1 MSSQCHTSLYNH
13 IQSIIITLVGDGRC
27 VFQMFLPGQ
36 EILAQRRVVDSN
48 QLPVGPARIPTNK
61 SSPGIRGFVGE
72 PEGEAHPTGSGYPWS
87 SQRLGQRRE
96 ESLNCWNLMKFE
108 LVSVPASNST
118 LVRKI
123 KPTSR
128 IRCRRPS
135 TARQWMKLAWWDKRW
150 RSPSRRR
157 GLKCL
162 SHWDPL
168 GLIWDWFLYG
178 HLSFECKLTK
188 VSCLDPF
195 LKGRQCSFCMPKY
208 GPMTRQT
215 ELWHWQDGSLT
226 TTQCQPQTGR
236 IHVNPVM
243 S

>member
-1 MSSQCHTSLYNH
+1 MCVSDVFART
-13 IQSIIITLVGDGRC
+13 GDPGPEKGGG
-27 VFQMFLPGQ
+27 FQPTPG
-36 EILAQRRVVDSN
+36 
-48 QLPVGPARIPTNK
+48 GPARIPTNK

-72 PEGEAHPTGSGYPWS
+72 LKVRLIPLEVGIRGRPEARTETWRDLELLEFDEIWVYFS
-87 SQRLGQRRE
+87 S
-96 ESLNCWNLMKFE
+96 
-108 LVSVPASNST
+108 ASSST

-168 GLIWDWFLYG
+168 GLIWDWFFIG